1 MAITAT
7 QPTTGRLVVDWEGY
21 LNLPD
26 DLTHYE
32 IIDGEVIPLASP
44 TLKHQVILKRLL
56 QQIDRFVLPKRL
68 GELLT
73 APFDFVVRRAP
84 VRTRQPDLF
93 FLSRERLHDWAQ
105 LQEQPRLEFAPDLVI
120 EILSPSETYTYWS
133 EKLQDYYA
141 LGVPEVWLVDIDK
154 RAIEVQVREAG
165 GYRSLGWFAGEQAVA
180 SQVLAGL
187 ELKPAEVFAVL
198 DELSKGVRRDGNHNS
213 ATDDGTACRGLGGLP
228 EPARRPDTLRNHRRR
243 GDPLGKPN
251 TEASDGFTRT
261 FQASGRP
268 NHREEVGADSLRALR
283 LCGSSCAC
291 AHAPA

>member
-44 TLKHQVILKRLL
+44 RLKHQAVSQELFKRLD
-56 QQIDRFVLPKRL
+56 IFASVKRL
-68 GELLT
+68 GKLFY
-73 APFDFVVRRAP
+73 APFDFVIRRAP

-93 FLSRERLHDWAQ
+93 FLSRERLQDWAH

-120 EILSPSETYTYWS
+120 EILSPSDTYTYWS
-133 EKLQDYYA
+133 EKLQDYFT
-141 LGVPEVWLVDIDK
+141 LGVPEVWLVDVDK

-165 GYRSLGWFAGEQAVA
+165 GYRSLGWFSGEQAVA

-198 DELSKGVRRDGNHNS
+198 DELEQ
-213 ATDDGTACRGLGGLP
+213 GG
-228 EPARRPDTLRNHRRR
+228 
-243 GDPLGKPN
+243 
-251 TEASDGFTRT
+251 EA
-261 FQASGRP
+261 
-268 NHREEVGADSLRALR
+268 
-283 LCGSSCAC
+283 
-291 AHAPA
+291 

>member
-93 FLSRERLHDWAQ
+93 FLSRDRLHDWTH

-154 RAIEVQVREAG
+154 RAIEVQVREAN
-165 GYRSLGWFAGEQAVA
+165 GYRSLGWFAGEQMVP

-198 DELSKGVRRDGNHNS
+198 DELKGG
-213 ATDDGTACRGLGGLP
+213 
-228 EPARRPDTLRNHRRR
+228 
-243 GDPLGKPN
+243 
-251 TEASDGFTRT
+251 EA
-261 FQASGRP
+261 
-268 NHREEVGADSLRALR
+268 
-283 LCGSSCAC
+283 
-291 AHAPA
+291 

>member
-105 LQEQPRLEFAPDLVI
+105 LQEQPRLEFAPNLVI

-133 EKLQDYYA
+133 EKLQDYYV

-165 GYRSLGWFAGEQAVA
+165 GYRSLGWFAGEQMVP

-198 DELSKGVRRDGNHNS
+198 DELE
-213 ATDDGTACRGLGGLP
+213 GG
-228 EPARRPDTLRNHRRR
+228 
-243 GDPLGKPN
+243 
-251 TEASDGFTRT
+251 EA
-261 FQASGRP
+261 
-268 NHREEVGADSLRALR
+268 
-283 LCGSSCAC
+283 
-291 AHAPA
+291 

>member
-44 TLKHQVILKRLL
+44 TLKHQMVSRELFKRLDAL
-56 QQIDRFVLPKRL
+56 TTARKLGQILY
-68 GELLT
+68 

-133 EKLQDYYA
+133 EKLQDYYV

-198 DELSKGVRRDGNHNS
+198 DELE
-213 ATDDGTACRGLGGLP
+213 GG
-228 EPARRPDTLRNHRRR
+228 
-243 GDPLGKPN
+243 
-251 TEASDGFTRT
+251 
-261 FQASGRP
+261 QA
-268 NHREEVGADSLRALR
+268 V
-283 LCGSSCAC
+283 
-291 AHAPA
+291 

>member
-1 MAITAT
+1 MAITTA
-7 QPTTGRLVVDWEGY
+7 QPTTERLIVDWEGY
-21 LNLPD
+21 LSLPD

-44 TLKHQVILKRLL
+44 TLKHQMVSRELFKRLDAL
-56 QQIDRFVLPKRL
+56 TTARKLGQILY
-68 GELLT
+68 

-93 FLSRERLHDWAQ
+93 FLSRDRLHDWAQ

-165 GYRSLGWFAGEQAVA
+165 GYRSLGWFAGEQMVP

-198 DELSKGVRRDGNHNS
+198 DKLE
-213 ATDDGTACRGLGGLP
+213 GG
-228 EPARRPDTLRNHRRR
+228 
-243 GDPLGKPN
+243 
-251 TEASDGFTRT
+251 EA
-261 FQASGRP
+261 
-268 NHREEVGADSLRALR
+268 
-283 LCGSSCAC
+283 
-291 AHAPA
+291 

>member
-93 FLSRERLHDWAQ
+93 FLSRERLHDWTH

-133 EKLQDYYA
+133 EKLQDYYV

-165 GYRSLGWFAGEQAVA
+165 GYRSLGWFAGEQMVP

-198 DELSKGVRRDGNHNS
+198 DELKGG
-213 ATDDGTACRGLGGLP
+213 
-228 EPARRPDTLRNHRRR
+228 
-243 GDPLGKPN
+243 
-251 TEASDGFTRT
+251 EA
-261 FQASGRP
+261 
-268 NHREEVGADSLRALR
+268 
-283 LCGSSCAC
+283 
-291 AHAPA
+291 

>member
-1 MAITAT
+1 MAITTA

-44 TLKHQVILKRLL
+44 TLKHQEIVLTLAERLR
-56 QQIDRFVLPKRL
+56 QFTRAKRL
-68 GELLT
+68 GKVLT

-93 FLSRERLHDWAQ
+93 FLSRDRLHDWAQ

-133 EKLQDYYA
+133 EKLQDYFV
-141 LGVPEVWLVDIDK
+141 LGVPEVWLVDVDK
-154 RAIEVQVREAG
+154 RAIEVQVREAL
-165 GYRSLGWFAGEQAVA
+165 GYRSLGWFAGEQVVA
-180 SQVLAGL
+180 SRVLAGL

-198 DELSKGVRRDGNHNS
+198 DELE
-213 ATDDGTACRGLGGLP
+213 GG
-228 EPARRPDTLRNHRRR
+228 
-243 GDPLGKPN
+243 
-251 TEASDGFTRT
+251 
-261 FQASGRP
+261 QA
-268 NHREEVGADSLRALR
+268 V
-283 LCGSSCAC
+283 
-291 AHAPA
+291 

>member
-1 MAITAT
+1 MAITTA
-7 QPTTGRLVVDWEGY
+7 QPTTERLIVDWEGY
-21 LNLPD
+21 LSLPD

-44 TLKHQVILKRLL
+44 TLKHQMVSRELFKRLDAL
-56 QQIDRFVLPKRL
+56 TTARKLGQILY
-68 GELLT
+68 

-133 EKLQDYYA
+133 EKLQDYFA

-165 GYRSLGWFAGEQAVA
+165 GYRSLGWFAGEQMVP

-198 DELSKGVRRDGNHNS
+198 DELKGG
-213 ATDDGTACRGLGGLP
+213 
-228 EPARRPDTLRNHRRR
+228 
-243 GDPLGKPN
+243 
-251 TEASDGFTRT
+251 EA
-261 FQASGRP
+261 
-268 NHREEVGADSLRALR
+268 
-283 LCGSSCAC
+283 
-291 AHAPA
+291 

>member
-1 MAITAT
+1 MAITTA
-7 QPTTGRLVVDWEGY
+7 QPTTERLIVDWEGY
-21 LNLPD
+21 LSLPD

-44 TLKHQVILKRLL
+44 TLKHQMVSRELFKRLDAL
-56 QQIDRFVLPKRL
+56 TTARKLGQILY
-68 GELLT
+68 

-133 EKLQDYYA
+133 EKLQDYYV

-198 DELSKGVRRDGNHNS
+198 DELEQ
-213 ATDDGTACRGLGGLP
+213 GG
-228 EPARRPDTLRNHRRR
+228 
-243 GDPLGKPN
+243 
-251 TEASDGFTRT
+251 EA
-261 FQASGRP
+261 
-268 NHREEVGADSLRALR
+268 
-283 LCGSSCAC
+283 
-291 AHAPA
+291 

>member
-1 MAITAT
+1 MAITTA
-7 QPTTGRLVVDWEGY
+7 QPTTERLIVDWEGY
-21 LNLPD
+21 LSLPD

-44 TLKHQVILKRLL
+44 TLKHQMVSRELFKRLDAL
-56 QQIDRFVLPKRL
+56 TTARKLGQILY
-68 GELLT
+68 

-133 EKLQDYYA
+133 EKLQDYYV

-154 RAIEVQVREAG
+154 RAIEVQVREAN
-165 GYRSLGWFAGEQAVA
+165 GYRSLGWFAGEQMVP

-198 DELSKGVRRDGNHNS
+198 DELE
-213 ATDDGTACRGLGGLP
+213 GG
-228 EPARRPDTLRNHRRR
+228 
-243 GDPLGKPN
+243 
-251 TEASDGFTRT
+251 
-261 FQASGRP
+261 QA
-268 NHREEVGADSLRALR
+268 V
-283 LCGSSCAC
+283 
-291 AHAPA
+291 

>member
-1 MAITAT
+1 MAITTA
-7 QPTTGRLVVDWEGY
+7 QPTTERLIVDWEGY
-21 LNLPD
+21 LSLPD

-44 TLKHQVILKRLL
+44 TLKHQMVSRELFKRLDAL
-56 QQIDRFVLPKRL
+56 TTARKLGQILY
-68 GELLT
+68 

-120 EILSPSETYTYWS
+120 EILSPSDTYTYWS
-133 EKLQDYYA
+133 EKLQDYYV

-165 GYRSLGWFAGEQAVA
+165 GYRSLGWFAGEQMVP

-198 DELSKGVRRDGNHNS
+198 DELE
-213 ATDDGTACRGLGGLP
+213 GG
-228 EPARRPDTLRNHRRR
+228 
-243 GDPLGKPN
+243 
-251 TEASDGFTRT
+251 
-261 FQASGRP
+261 QA
-268 NHREEVGADSLRALR
+268 V
-283 LCGSSCAC
+283 
-291 AHAPA
+291 

>member
-44 TLKHQVILKRLL
+44 RLKHQAIVMQLIERILP
-56 QQIDRFVLPKRL
+56 FVATKRL
-68 GELLT
+68 GKLLT
-73 APFDFVVRRAP
+73 APFDFVIRRAP

-93 FLSRERLHDWAQ
+93 FLSRERLHDWAH

-120 EILSPSETYTYWS
+120 EILSPSDTYTYWS
-133 EKLQDYYA
+133 EKLQDYFT
-141 LGVPEVWLVDIDK
+141 LGVPEVWRVDVDK
-154 RAIEVQVREAG
+154 RAIEVQVREAW
-165 GYRSLGWFAGEQAVA
+165 GYRSLGWFAGEQMVP

-198 DELSKGVRRDGNHNS
+198 DELEQ
-213 ATDDGTACRGLGGLP
+213 GG
-228 EPARRPDTLRNHRRR
+228 
-243 GDPLGKPN
+243 
-251 TEASDGFTRT
+251 EA
-261 FQASGRP
+261 
-268 NHREEVGADSLRALR
+268 
-283 LCGSSCAC
+283 
-291 AHAPA
+291 

>member
-1 MAITAT
+1 MAITTA
-7 QPTTGRLVVDWEGY
+7 QPTTERLIVDWEGY
-21 LNLPD
+21 LSLPD

-44 TLKHQVILKRLL
+44 TLKHQMVSRELFKRLDAL
-56 QQIDRFVLPKRL
+56 TTARKLGQILY
-68 GELLT
+68 

-154 RAIEVQVREAG
+154 RAIEVQVREAN
-165 GYRSLGWFAGEQAVA
+165 GYRSLGWFAGEQMVP

-198 DELSKGVRRDGNHNS
+198 DELE
-213 ATDDGTACRGLGGLP
+213 GG
-228 EPARRPDTLRNHRRR
+228 
-243 GDPLGKPN
+243 
-251 TEASDGFTRT
+251 
-261 FQASGRP
+261 QA
-268 NHREEVGADSLRALR
+268 V
-283 LCGSSCAC
+283 
-291 AHAPA
+291 

>member
-1 MAITAT
+1 MAITTA

-44 TLKHQVILKRLL
+44 TLKHQEIVLTLAERLR
-56 QQIDRFVLPKRL
+56 QFTRAKRL
-68 GELLT
+68 GKVLT

-93 FLSRERLHDWAQ
+93 FLSRDRLHDWAQ

-133 EKLQDYYA
+133 EKLQDYFT
-141 LGVPEVWLVDIDK
+141 LGVPEVWLVDVDK
-154 RAIEVQVREAG
+154 RAIEVQVREAW
-165 GYRSLGWFAGEQAVA
+165 GYRSLGWFAGEQVVP
-180 SQVLAGL
+180 SRVLAGL

-198 DELSKGVRRDGNHNS
+198 DELE
-213 ATDDGTACRGLGGLP
+213 GG
-228 EPARRPDTLRNHRRR
+228 
-243 GDPLGKPN
+243 
-251 TEASDGFTRT
+251 
-261 FQASGRP
+261 QA
-268 NHREEVGADSLRALR
+268 V
-283 LCGSSCAC
+283 
-291 AHAPA
+291 

>member
-1 MAITAT
+1 MAITTA

-32 IIDGEVIPLASP
+32 IIDGEVILLASP
-44 TLKHQVILKRLL
+44 RLKHQVIVKRLL
-56 QQIDRFVLPKRL
+56 QQIDRFVQPKRL

-73 APFDFVVRRAP
+73 APFDFVIRRAP

-93 FLSRERLHDWAQ
+93 FLSRERLQDWAQ

-120 EILSPSETYTYWS
+120 EILSPSDTYTYWS
-133 EKLQDYYA
+133 EKLQDYFV
-141 LGVPEVWLVDIDK
+141 LGVPEVWLVDVDK
-154 RAIEVQVREAG
+154 RAIEVQVREAN

-198 DELSKGVRRDGNHNS
+198 DELE
-213 ATDDGTACRGLGGLP
+213 GG
-228 EPARRPDTLRNHRRR
+228 
-243 GDPLGKPN
+243 
-251 TEASDGFTRT
+251 EA
-261 FQASGRP
+261 
-268 NHREEVGADSLRALR
+268 
-283 LCGSSCAC
+283 
-291 AHAPA
+291 

>member
-1 MAITAT
+1 MAIAAT
-7 QPTTGRLVVDWEGY
+7 QPTTGRLIVDWEGY

-44 TLKHQVILKRLL
+44 TIKHQIVSRELFRRLDAL
-56 QQIDRFVLPKRL
+56 TTAKRL
-68 GELLT
+68 GEILY
-73 APFDFVVRRAP
+73 APLDFVIRRAP

-93 FLSRERLHDWAQ
+93 FLSRERLHNWMH

-133 EKLQDYYA
+133 EKLQDYFA
-141 LGVPEVWLVDIDK
+141 LGVPEVWLVDVDK

-198 DELSKGVRRDGNHNS
+198 DELE
-213 ATDDGTACRGLGGLP
+213 GG
-228 EPARRPDTLRNHRRR
+228 
-243 GDPLGKPN
+243 
-251 TEASDGFTRT
+251 
-261 FQASGRP
+261 QA
-268 NHREEVGADSLRALR
+268 V
-283 LCGSSCAC
+283 
-291 AHAPA
+291 

>member
-1 MAITAT
+1 MAITTA
-7 QPTTGRLVVDWEGY
+7 QPTTERLIVDWEGY
-21 LNLPD
+21 LSLPD

-44 TLKHQVILKRLL
+44 TLKHQMVSRELFKRVDALTTARKLGQILY
-56 QQIDRFVLPKRL
+56 
-68 GELLT
+68 

-93 FLSRERLHDWAQ
+93 FLSRDRLHDWAQ

-133 EKLQDYYA
+133 EKLQDYYV

-165 GYRSLGWFAGEQAVA
+165 GYRSLGWFAGEQMVP

-198 DELSKGVRRDGNHNS
+198 DELKGG
-213 ATDDGTACRGLGGLP
+213 
-228 EPARRPDTLRNHRRR
+228 
-243 GDPLGKPN
+243 
-251 TEASDGFTRT
+251 EA
-261 FQASGRP
+261 
-268 NHREEVGADSLRALR
+268 
-283 LCGSSCAC
+283 
-291 AHAPA
+291 

>member
-44 TLKHQVILKRLL
+44 TLKHQMVSRELFKRLDAL
-56 QQIDRFVLPKRL
+56 TTARKLGQILY
-68 GELLT
+68 

-198 DELSKGVRRDGNHNS
+198 DELE
-213 ATDDGTACRGLGGLP
+213 GG
-228 EPARRPDTLRNHRRR
+228 
-243 GDPLGKPN
+243 
-251 TEASDGFTRT
+251 EA
-261 FQASGRP
+261 
-268 NHREEVGADSLRALR
+268 
-283 LCGSSCAC
+283 
-291 AHAPA
+291 

>member
-7 QPTTGRLVVDWEGY
+7 QPTTGRLVVDWESY
-21 LNLPD
+21 LNLPE

-44 TLKHQVILKRLL
+44 TLKHQMVSRELFKRLDAL
-56 QQIDRFVLPKRL
+56 TTARKLGQILY
-68 GELLT
+68 

-93 FLSRERLHDWAQ
+93 FLSRERLHDWTH

-133 EKLQDYYA
+133 EKLQDYYV

-165 GYRSLGWFAGEQAVA
+165 GYRSLGWFAGEQMVP

-187 ELKPAEVFAVL
+187 ELKPAQVFAVL
-198 DELSKGVRRDGNHNS
+198 DELE
-213 ATDDGTACRGLGGLP
+213 GG
-228 EPARRPDTLRNHRRR
+228 
-243 GDPLGKPN
+243 
-251 TEASDGFTRT
+251 
-261 FQASGRP
+261 QA
-268 NHREEVGADSLRALR
+268 V
-283 LCGSSCAC
+283 
-291 AHAPA
+291 

>member
-21 LNLPD
+21 LSLPD

-44 TLKHQVILKRLL
+44 TLKHQMVSRELFKRLDAL
-56 QQIDRFVLPKRL
+56 TTARKLGQILY
-68 GELLT
+68 
-73 APFDFVVRRAP
+73 APFDFVIRRAP

-93 FLSRERLHDWAQ
+93 FLSRERLQDWAQ

-120 EILSPSETYTYWS
+120 EILSPSDTYTYWS
-133 EKLQDYYA
+133 EKLQDYFV
-141 LGVPEVWLVDIDK
+141 LGVPEVWLVDVDK

-165 GYRSLGWFAGEQAVA
+165 GYRSLGWFAGEQMVP

-198 DELSKGVRRDGNHNS
+198 DELEQ
-213 ATDDGTACRGLGGLP
+213 GG
-228 EPARRPDTLRNHRRR
+228 
-243 GDPLGKPN
+243 
-251 TEASDGFTRT
+251 EA
-261 FQASGRP
+261 
-268 NHREEVGADSLRALR
+268 
-283 LCGSSCAC
+283 
-291 AHAPA
+291 

>member
-7 QPTTGRLVVDWEGY
+7 QPTTGRLIVDWEGY

-44 TLKHQVILKRLL
+44 TIKHQIVSRELFRRLDT
-56 QQIDRFVLPKRL
+56 QITAKRL
-68 GELLT
+68 GEILY
-73 APFDFVVRRAP
+73 APLDFVIRREP

-93 FLSRERLHDWAQ
+93 FLSRERLHDWAH

-120 EILSPSETYTYWS
+120 EILSPSDTYTYWS
-133 EKLQDYYA
+133 EKLQDYYV
-141 LGVPEVWLVDIDK
+141 LGVPEVWLVDVDK

-165 GYRSLGWFAGEQAVA
+165 GYRSLGWFSGEQMVP

-198 DELSKGVRRDGNHNS
+198 DELE
-213 ATDDGTACRGLGGLP
+213 GG
-228 EPARRPDTLRNHRRR
+228 
-243 GDPLGKPN
+243 
-251 TEASDGFTRT
+251 
-261 FQASGRP
+261 QA
-268 NHREEVGADSLRALR
+268 V
-283 LCGSSCAC
+283 
-291 AHAPA
+291 

>member
-1 MAITAT
+1 MAITTA
-7 QPTTGRLVVDWEGY
+7 QPTTERLVVDWEGY

-44 TLKHQVILKRLL
+44 TLKHQMVSRELFKRLDAL
-56 QQIDRFVLPKRL
+56 TTARKLGQILY
-68 GELLT
+68 

-133 EKLQDYYA
+133 EKLQDYYV

-154 RAIEVQVREAG
+154 RAIEVQVREAN
-165 GYRSLGWFAGEQAVA
+165 GYRSLGWFAGEQMVP

-198 DELSKGVRRDGNHNS
+198 DELE
-213 ATDDGTACRGLGGLP
+213 GG
-228 EPARRPDTLRNHRRR
+228 
-243 GDPLGKPN
+243 
-251 TEASDGFTRT
+251 EA
-261 FQASGRP
+261 
-268 NHREEVGADSLRALR
+268 
-283 LCGSSCAC
+283 
-291 AHAPA
+291 

>member
-44 TLKHQVILKRLL
+44 TLKHQMVSRELFKRLDAL
-56 QQIDRFVLPKRL
+56 TTARKLGQILY
-68 GELLT
+68 

-133 EKLQDYYA
+133 EKLQDYY
-141 LGVPEVWLVDIDK
+141 
-154 RAIEVQVREAG
+154 VRWACL
-165 GYRSLGWFAGEQAVA
+165 RCGWWI
-180 SQVLAGL
+180 
-187 ELKPAEVFAVL
+187 
-198 DELSKGVRRDGNHNS
+198 
-213 ATDDGTACRGLGGLP
+213 
-228 EPARRPDTLRNHRRR
+228 
-243 GDPLGKPN
+243 
-251 TEASDGFTRT
+251 
-261 FQASGRP
+261 
-268 NHREEVGADSLRALR
+268 
-283 LCGSSCAC
+283 
-291 AHAPA
+291 

>member
-44 TLKHQVILKRLL
+44 TLKHQMVSRELFKRLDAL
-56 QQIDRFVLPKRL
+56 TTARKLGQILY
-68 GELLT
+68 

-133 EKLQDYYA
+133 EKLQDYYV

-165 GYRSLGWFAGEQAVA
+165 GYRSLGWFAGEQMVP

-198 DELSKGVRRDGNHNS
+198 DELE
-213 ATDDGTACRGLGGLP
+213 GG
-228 EPARRPDTLRNHRRR
+228 
-243 GDPLGKPN
+243 
-251 TEASDGFTRT
+251 EA
-261 FQASGRP
+261 
-268 NHREEVGADSLRALR
+268 
-283 LCGSSCAC
+283 
-291 AHAPA
+291 

>member
-7 QPTTGRLVVDWEGY
+7 QPTKGRLVVDWEGY

-44 TLKHQVILKRLL
+44 TIKHQIVSRELFRRLDT
-56 QQIDRFVLPKRL
+56 QITAKRL
-68 GELLT
+68 GEILY
-73 APFDFVVRRAP
+73 APLDFVIRRAP

-93 FLSRERLHDWAQ
+93 FLSRERLHDWAH
-105 LQEQPRLEFAPDLVI
+105 LQDQPRLEFAPDLVI
-120 EILSPSETYTYWS
+120 EILSPSDTYTYWS
-133 EKLQDYYA
+133 EKLQDYFV
-141 LGVPEVWLVDIDK
+141 LGVPEVWLVDVDK

-198 DELSKGVRRDGNHNS
+198 DELE
-213 ATDDGTACRGLGGLP
+213 GG
-228 EPARRPDTLRNHRRR
+228 
-243 GDPLGKPN
+243 
-251 TEASDGFTRT
+251 
-261 FQASGRP
+261 QA
-268 NHREEVGADSLRALR
+268 V
-283 LCGSSCAC
+283 
-291 AHAPA
+291 

>member
-7 QPTTGRLVVDWEGY
+7 QPTTERLIVDWEGY

-44 TLKHQVILKRLL
+44 RLKHQVIVKRLL
-56 QQIDRFVLPKRL
+56 QQIDRFVQPKRL

-73 APFDFVVRRAP
+73 APFDFVIRRAP

-93 FLSRERLHDWAQ
+93 FLSRERLHNWMH

-133 EKLQDYYA
+133 EKLQDYFA
-141 LGVPEVWLVDIDK
+141 LGVPEVWLVDVDK

-165 GYRSLGWFAGEQAVA
+165 GYRSLGWFAGEQVVA

-198 DELSKGVRRDGNHNS
+198 DELE
-213 ATDDGTACRGLGGLP
+213 GG
-228 EPARRPDTLRNHRRR
+228 
-243 GDPLGKPN
+243 
-251 TEASDGFTRT
+251 EA
-261 FQASGRP
+261 
-268 NHREEVGADSLRALR
+268 
-283 LCGSSCAC
+283 
-291 AHAPA
+291 

>member
-7 QPTTGRLVVDWEGY
+7 QLTTGRLVVDWEGY

-93 FLSRERLHDWAQ
+93 FLSRDRLQDWAQ

-133 EKLQDYYA
+133 EKLQDYFV

-165 GYRSLGWFAGEQAVA
+165 GYRSLGWFAGEQMVP

-198 DELSKGVRRDGNHNS
+198 DELKGG
-213 ATDDGTACRGLGGLP
+213 
-228 EPARRPDTLRNHRRR
+228 
-243 GDPLGKPN
+243 
-251 TEASDGFTRT
+251 EA
-261 FQASGRP
+261 
-268 NHREEVGADSLRALR
+268 
-283 LCGSSCAC
+283 
-291 AHAPA
+291 

>member
-7 QPTTGRLVVDWEGY
+7 QPTTERLVVDWEGY

-44 TLKHQVILKRLL
+44 TLKHQMVSRELFKRLDAL
-56 QQIDRFVLPKRL
+56 TTARKLGQILY
-68 GELLT
+68 

-93 FLSRERLHDWAQ
+93 FLSRDRLQDWAQ

-120 EILSPSETYTYWS
+120 EILSPSDTYTYWS
-133 EKLQDYYA
+133 EKLQDYFA
-141 LGVPEVWLVDIDK
+141 LGVPEVWLVDVDK

-165 GYRSLGWFAGEQAVA
+165 GYRSLGWFAGEQAVP

-198 DELSKGVRRDGNHNS
+198 DELESGQGV
-213 ATDDGTACRGLGGLP
+213 
-228 EPARRPDTLRNHRRR
+228 
-243 GDPLGKPN
+243 
-251 TEASDGFTRT
+251 
-261 FQASGRP
+261 
-268 NHREEVGADSLRALR
+268 
-283 LCGSSCAC
+283 
-291 AHAPA
+291 

>member
-1 MAITAT
+1 MAITTA

-44 TLKHQVILKRLL
+44 TLKHQEIVLTLAERLR
-56 QQIDRFVLPKRL
+56 QFTRAKRL
-68 GELLT
+68 GKVLT

-93 FLSRERLHDWAQ
+93 FLSRDRLHDWAQ

-133 EKLQDYYA
+133 EKLQDYFV
-141 LGVPEVWLVDIDK
+141 LGVPEVWLVDVDK
-154 RAIEVQVREAG
+154 RAIEVQVREAW
-165 GYRSLGWFAGEQAVA
+165 GYRSLGWFAGEQVVA
-180 SQVLAGL
+180 SRVLAGL

-198 DELSKGVRRDGNHNS
+198 DELE
-213 ATDDGTACRGLGGLP
+213 GG
-228 EPARRPDTLRNHRRR
+228 
-243 GDPLGKPN
+243 
-251 TEASDGFTRT
+251 
-261 FQASGRP
+261 QA
-268 NHREEVGADSLRALR
+268 V
-283 LCGSSCAC
+283 
-291 AHAPA
+291 